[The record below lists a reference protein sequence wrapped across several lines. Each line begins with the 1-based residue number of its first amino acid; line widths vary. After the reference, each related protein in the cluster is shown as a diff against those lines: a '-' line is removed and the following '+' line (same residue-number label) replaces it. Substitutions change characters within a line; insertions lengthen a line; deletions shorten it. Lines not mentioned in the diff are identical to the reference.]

1 MFGAPAL
8 GEEPV
13 MNVIPQPPADPA
25 PLPSAQD
32 DREALD
38 NWLNEGGH
46 LLPSAAKGSPKVP
59 QEEALRDM
67 ASLFISDFAN
77 GRVGQHHN
85 TFQHRARILRQLTA
99 ELRATPQ
106 EVRP

>member
-1 MFGAPAL
+1 
-8 GEEPV
+8 
-13 MNVIPQPPADPA
+13 MNVISQPPAGSTA
-25 PLPSAQD
+25 LPSTQG

-46 LLPSAAKGSPKVP
+46 LSTSAGAGRNDLPALPSK
-59 QEEALRDM
+59 EEALRDM
-67 ASLFISDFAN
+67 AALFVSDFAN

-99 ELRATPQ
+99 KLRATTP
-106 EVRP
+106 